1 MGSSCVWHVMILLSL
16 FLALPS
22 CLLCA
27 EFAKVGMTSGLR
39 AINPLVDQFSLNIYV
54 LQCSPAEVMSGMTF
68 WLIQIFI
75 TTHFPRQLNFDLF
88 SPVYLI
94 FLTYI
99 YSATS
104 VYCHIYLSPNK
115 CCLLVSQQVC

>member
-54 LQCSPAEVMSGMTF
+54 LQCSPAEVMSVDDLLAHSDFYHNSLPTS
-68 WLIQIFI
+68 
-75 TTHFPRQLNFDLF
+75 TQL
-88 SPVYLI
+88 
-94 FLTYI
+94 
-99 YSATS
+99 
-104 VYCHIYLSPNK
+104 
-115 CCLLVSQQVC
+115 